1 MSYKKILLLL
11 LFVHCVSSIVHCQTL
26 KIPYQFGFEEG
37 DPEINNWELNVG
49 KRGKYCAD
57 QWVVGNLEFNEGYR
71 SLYISS
77 DKGLSAKY
85 SMHPNVVVVS
95 RTLELPTGNY
105 DISFDWKSGG
115 YATISDLFVCL
126 LPEGYSI
133 SGEVLESNDT
143 IGYFPKIFSRF
154 CVPLTTVDGDFI
166 SLSDKRTW
174 SNASFQTSVVAGRK
188 LQLAFVW
195 VNFNQDSTIA
205 NPLGAC
211 IDNIQITSA
220 MCPKPENL
228 KADASCGTIN
238 FSWDGFAPTYECGY
252 KPLGSKYWNNVYDI
266 DGEVDNPSFT
276 FEDMPEGAYDL
287 RVRAIDEGDTSAYV
301 YLNTVVV
308 WCPENHCFDFVTL
321 DNKEVVLCEVGS
333 VPSDGAVKFSPSA
346 PSPSVGG
353 NDVNARHIA
362 CWVQGMMDPNTG
374 NRLPVIPEGS
384 LASIRLGNENAG
396 AQAERI
402 TYTFDVVGDLV
413 LLMKYAV
420 VLEKPGHDKTAGL
433 GPDAGPDRTQDPY
446 FGFEI
451 LKEDGTPID
460 ASSTCGQASF
470 SPDDQDAKWET
481 YTPSPGL
488 DIVWKPWT
496 TIGVD
501 LRPYKGQKIKI
512 RLRSQDCRKSKHFGY
527 GYFTLDCVDAV
538 IKSEGCDK
546 VTLEAPEGFYY
557 NWYNNLGDNIK
568 DKDKNKITADA
579 IDGVEYFCDVT
590 YKHDPN
596 CGFVLSSAVTKQF
609 PKAEFDYS
617 WVPAD
622 CNNYVKFEN
631 KSYVYTVDND
641 GDTAIIEGKRCAHY
655 EWEFEFEGSVTRA
668 DVVNPKYLMPNAGGK
683 LKVKLLAQLEEEA
696 CKDIYET
703 EIHVKPIYGHDT
715 TLNARICFG
724 DYYLLGKDN
733 FIMSS
738 GTYVDTMLNIWGC
751 DSVVTLNLYVRPKLD
766 DVVVYDTLC
775 SIDPYEIGNYR
786 FDSTGVYEVLLKTA
800 EGCDSVVILH
810 LEKME
815 PLAAYI
821 NDEYRWLCADDS
833 LLLVEYD
840 LVEGARNPFI
850 YSVVY
855 DSLAHSAGFVDV
867 DNSVLDPTTQV
878 FEILLPDNC
887 RPNSYEANIVLKD
900 TISTCGDVILPVNFD
915 VYYSSKI
922 LEPKFD
928 NLITVLSA
936 EANGGY
942 EFDEYRW
949 FRDGVLIPDENN
961 AFYYLNGGV
970 FGSECYYLEVRRKD
984 DGVVMRTCEIC
995 PGSGTPV
1002 DDIYTSEPYVVNTIV
1017 RSGEFVI
1024 IANITQAD
1032 VSLYTTT
1039 GQLVDT
1045 QRIVSQSDLVK
1056 LTSSPG
1062 VYLLQIATATEIF
1075 TTKIII
1081 TE

>member
-154 CVPLTTVDGDFI
+154 CMPLTTVDGDFI
-166 SLSDKRTW
+166 SLADKRTW

-252 KPLGSKYWNNVYDI
+252 RPLGSKYWSSVYDI

-321 DNKEVVLCEVGS
+321 DNKEVVTCEIATRN
-333 VPSDGAVKFSPSA
+333 SDDSYNFAIA
-346 PSPSVGG
+346 NPSPSIGG
-353 NDVNARHIA
+353 NNPEARHIA
-362 CWVQGMMDPNTG
+362 CWVQGMKDPNTD
-374 NRLPVIPEGS
+374 NQLLTIPPGEV
-384 LASIRLGNENAG
+384 ASVRLGNQKAG
-396 AQAERI
+396 GQAERI
-402 TYTFDVVGDLV
+402 TYEFEVVGDLV
-413 LLMKYAV
+413 LLMKYAI
-420 VLEKPGHDKTAGL
+420 VLEKPDKTHAA
-433 GPDAGPDRTQDPY
+433 PS
-446 FGFEI
+446 FEFKVLDQNGNSI
-451 LKEDGTPID
+451 
-460 ASSTCGQASF
+460 SSCVEANF
-470 SPDDQDAKWET
+470 SPHDSYIDWNDYK
-481 YTPSPGL
+481 PSL
-488 DIVWKPWT
+488 DVHFCWKDWS

-501 LRPYKGQKIKI
+501 LRPYKGQKVKI
-512 RLRSQDCRKSKHFGY
+512 QLRTQDCGSTDHCGY
-527 GYFTLDCVDAV
+527 AYFVLDCVDAT
-538 IKSEGCDK
+538 IKSEGCNEIA
-546 VTLEAPEGFYY
+546 LQAPEGFKYR
-557 NWYNNLGDNIK
+557 WYNEENPQFEKTTDSIHVFAGDSR
-568 DKDKNKITADA
+568 TYYC
-579 IDGVEYFCDVT
+579 EVT
-590 YKHDPN
+590 YLDNQECQFTLNTAIIPQFAK
-596 CGFVLSSAVTKQF
+596 SA
-609 PKAEFDYS
+609 FDYS
-617 WVPAD
+617 WKPEN
-622 CNNYVKFEN
+622 CNNIVKFDNE
-631 KSYVYTVDND
+631 SYVYAKVDNRD
-641 GDTAIIEGKRCAHY
+641 SIIEGKRCAHY
-655 EWEFEFEGSVTRA
+655 EWEFEFNGEITKS
-668 DVVNPKYLMPNAGGK
+668 DLVNPKYVMPNEGGQ
-683 LKVKLLAQLEEEA
+683 LKVRLTAFLEESGCEEPF
-696 CKDIYET
+696 ET
-703 EIHVKPIYGHDT
+703 IIDVPAIHEHNLE
-715 TLNARICFG
+715 LNKEICFG
-724 DYYLLGKDN
+724 DYIILGDN
-733 FIMSS
+733 FAMES
-738 GTYVDTMLNIWGC
+738 GTYIDTVPNIWGC
-751 DSVVTLNLYVRPKLD
+751 DSITTLHLTVRPKLD

-786 FDSTGVYEVLLKTA
+786 FDSTGVYEVKLQTNDSLK
-800 EGCDSVVILH
+800 CDSVVILH

-867 DNSVLDPTTQV
+867 NNIVLDPTTQV

-949 FRDGVLIPDENN
+949 FRDGVLIPDEND

-1002 DDIYTSEPYVVNTIV
+1002 DDIYTSEPYVVNTVV
-1017 RSGEFVI
+1017 RSGESVI

-1032 VSLYTTT
+1032 VSLYTIT

-1045 QRIVSQSDLVK
+1045 QRIVSQSDLIK

>member
-77 DKGLSAKY
+77 DKGLSVKY

-228 KADASCGTIN
+228 KVDASCGTIN

-287 RVRAIDEGDTSAYV
+287 RVRAVDEGDTSAYV

-321 DNKEVVLCEVGS
+321 DNKEVVTCEIATRN
-333 VPSDGAVKFSPSA
+333 SDDSYNFAIA
-346 PSPSVGG
+346 NPSPSIGG
-353 NDVNARHIA
+353 NNPEARHIA
-362 CWVQGMMDPNTG
+362 CWVQGMKDPNTD
-374 NRLPVIPEGS
+374 NQLLTIPPGEI
-384 LASIRLGNENAG
+384 ASVRLGNQKPG
-396 AQAERI
+396 GQAERI
-402 TYTFDVVGDLV
+402 TYEFEVVGDLV
-413 LLMKYAV
+413 LLMKYAI
-420 VLEKPGHDKTAGL
+420 VLEKPDKTHAA
-433 GPDAGPDRTQDPY
+433 PS
-446 FGFEI
+446 FEFKVLDQNGNSI
-451 LKEDGTPID
+451 
-460 ASSTCGQASF
+460 SSCVEANF
-470 SPDDQDAKWET
+470 SPHDSYIDWNDYK
-481 YTPSPGL
+481 PSLG
-488 DIVWKPWT
+488 VHFCWKDWS

-501 LRPYKGQKIKI
+501 LRPYKGQKVKI
-512 RLRSQDCRKSKHFGY
+512 QLRTQDCGLTKHCGY
-527 GYFTLDCVDAV
+527 AYFVLDCVDAT
-538 IKSEGCDK
+538 IKSEGCNEIA
-546 VTLEAPEGFYY
+546 LQAPEGFSYR
-557 NWYNNLGDNIK
+557 WYNEENPQFEKTTDSIHVLAGDSR
-568 DKDKNKITADA
+568 TYYC
-579 IDGVEYFCDVT
+579 EVT
-590 YKHDPN
+590 YLDNQDCQFTLNTSIIPQ
-596 CGFVLSSAVTKQF
+596 FARSAF
-609 PKAEFDYS
+609 GYS
-617 WVPAD
+617 WKPEN
-622 CNNYVKFEN
+622 CNNIVKFDNE
-631 KSYVYTVDND
+631 SYVYAKVDNRD
-641 GDTAIIEGKRCAHY
+641 SIIEGKRCAHY
-655 EWEFEFEGSVTRA
+655 EWEFEFNGEITKS
-668 DVVNPKYLMPNAGGK
+668 DLVNPKYVMPNEGGQ
-683 LKVKLLAQLEEEA
+683 LKVRLTAFLEESGCEEPF
-696 CKDIYET
+696 ET
-703 EIHVKPIYGHDT
+703 IIDVPAIHEHNLE
-715 TLNARICFG
+715 LNKEICFG
-724 DYYLLGKDN
+724 DYIILGDN
-733 FIMSS
+733 FAMES
-738 GTYVDTMLNIWGC
+738 GTYIDTVPNIWGC
-751 DSVVTLNLYVRPKLD
+751 DSITILHLIVRPKLD

-786 FDSTGVYEVLLKTA
+786 FDSTGVYEVKLQTNDSLK
-800 EGCDSVVILH
+800 CDSVVILH

-867 DNSVLDPTTQV
+867 DNIVLDPTTQV

-1002 DDIYTSEPYVVNTIV
+1002 DDIYTSEPYVVNTVV